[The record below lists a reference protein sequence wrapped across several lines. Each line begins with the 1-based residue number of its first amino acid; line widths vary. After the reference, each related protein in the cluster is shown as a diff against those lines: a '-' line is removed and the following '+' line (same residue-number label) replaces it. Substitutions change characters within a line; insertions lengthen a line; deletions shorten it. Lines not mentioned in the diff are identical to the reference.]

1 MELLPCA
8 EIEPRVPATASVVWL
23 HGLGASGDDFVP
35 IVPMLKLPHVRFVFP
50 QAPDRRV
57 TINGG
62 YLMPSWYDIKSLGF
76 RGQEREDMGQLAASS
91 AAVEA
96 LIAREVARGVPAS
109 RVGLAGFSQG
119 GAVALHVGNRPG
131 HTLAGIMALS
141 TYLVHGDAERVRGA
155 VETPLLGMHGRELMA
170 VADMRIMR
178 GARQETIVAGGDEA
192 VRVLTGRDDDATDMQ
207 ALAAGTGTDEYG
219 GGHEVF
225 IP

>member
-1 MELLPCA
+1 MELLPCV

-109 RVGLAGFSQG
+109 RVVLAGFSQG

-131 HTLAGIMALS
+131 QTLAGIMALS

-155 VETPLLGMHGRELMA
+155 VETPLLCMHGRHDEVVPFEQGRLA
-170 VADMRIMR
+170 YEASACPSRPADW
-178 GARQETIVAGGDEA
+178 
-192 VRVLTGRDDDATDMQ
+192 RDYPM
-207 ALAAGTGTDEYG
+207 
-219 GGHEVF
+219 GHELCDAQLVD
-225 IP
+225 IARWLHERIGANAP